1 MDEKAARNLY
11 ASSSRTT
18 VKAKRQVSQG
28 RRGFE
33 EYRRGARGENND
45 MVLILR
51 PNSSVTE
58 YERSELALADG

>member
-28 RRGFE
+28 RRGSE